1 MCFFF
6 AFILLA
12 IALVTYS
19 LNLAYREPSGMGARL
34 PTIAGITLSLGSFFF
49 LPWVKFSP
57 VSYLVNVEPE
67 ILGDYVSEVLAFILR
82 LLGQTGVAAIL
93 SLLESIGGIPGWLL
107 VVVIP
112 TSDWLTRLTLILVPI
127 TGGLSLLWLAFTL
140 FVNPIAAR
148 RIFGIGQAIFALM
161 TALLLLSQIPTID
174 ALGIS
179 GNLPLRFLTVI
190 SGARMSSSVWLAWLG
205 LLLIGVGGLAEVISA
220 SESSRSDEQGY

>member
-34 PTIAGITLSLGSFFF
+34 PTIVGITLSLGSFVF

-67 ILGDYVSEVLAFILR
+67 ILSDYVSEVLALLLR
-82 LLGQTGVAAIL
+82 LLGQTGVATIL

-112 TSDWLTRLTLILVPI
+112 TSNWLTRFTLIMIPI
-127 TGGLSLLWLAFTL
+127 VGGLSLLWLAFTL
-140 FVNPIAAR
+140 FVNRVAAR
-148 RIFGIGQAIFALM
+148 RIFGMGQAIVALL
-161 TALLLLSQIPTID
+161 TALLLLLQMPTID
-174 ALGIS
+174 AFGVA
-179 GNLPLRFLTVI
+179 GNLPLRFLAVL

-205 LLLIGVGGLAEVISA
+205 LLLIGVGGLAEVIRVA
-220 SESSRSDEQGY
+220 EFSRSDGQGY